1 MTIELKFPHLDQ
13 NTVVL
18 AIGQALFTA
27 AISVDLT
34 LTGLT
39 GYQLAPNKALA
50 TLPLALIA
58 VAGAIVTLLAS
69 YLIDR
74 VGRRAAFI
82 IGSAACASGGAV
94 SVWSVLHGNF
104 WIFCLGTAGV
114 GVFQAFSGFYRLAAA
129 DAVREEKKAAA
140 ISFVLAGGVVAAILG
155 PVLASWTKDILP
167 VMFAGSYLLVCGLG
181 VASIFLFALA
191 FKDGRGVA
199 STVQENDTQPR
210 ALAIVFS
217 QPISWAALAN
227 NVIGGAVMMLLMT
240 AAPLAAVMSGHTVD
254 DGAGMIQWHLVGMYA
269 PSLFAG
275 ALIKRFGLAR
285 ILIAGM
291 ALTAACPI
299 IAMSSLQVSA
309 FYVALL
315 CLGVGWNFMFVGGTT
330 LLARSYLPVE
340 RAKIQGI
347 AEMLRAGVTAL
358 TSLAAGP
365 LLQWL
370 GWKQLNLWSLPMLTI
385 AAAMTLYWIR
395 DERRVLRQRVLDVRA
410 FSNK

>member
-1 MTIELKFPHLDQ
+1 MASARNFSLPSQ

-39 GYQLAPNKALA
+39 GYQLAPDKALA
-50 TLPLALIA
+50 TLPFALIA
-58 VAGAIVTLLAS
+58 VAGAVVTLLAS
-69 YLIDR
+69 YLIER
-74 VGRRAAFI
+74 LGRQVSFV
-82 IGSAACASGGAV
+82 IGSTACAIGGAI

-104 WIFCLGTAGV
+104 WTFCLGTAGV
-114 GVFQAFSGFYRLAAA
+114 GIFQAFAGYYRLAAA
-129 DAVREEKKAAA
+129 DAVSQESKAKA
-140 ISFVLAGGVVAAILG
+140 ISFVLAGGVAAAFLG
-155 PVLASWTKDILP
+155 PLFAAWTKDVLP
-167 VMFAGSYLLVCGLG
+167 AMFAGSYLLVCALG
-181 VASIFLFALA
+181 VASAFLFALV
-191 FKDGRGVA
+191 FRDRG
-199 STVQENDTQPR
+199 NDMSHMQDNEGQPR
-210 ALAIVFS
+210 PLGVVFR

-227 NVIGGAVMMLLMT
+227 NVVGGAVMMLLMT
-240 AAPLAAVMSGHTVD
+240 AAPLAAVMSGHTID

-285 ILIAGM
+285 ILMAGM
-291 ALTAACPI
+291 ALIAACTI
-299 IAMSSLQVSA
+299 IALSSLEVPA
-309 FYVALL
+309 FYLALL

-370 GWKQLNLWSLPMLTI
+370 GWKELNLLCLPLIVI
-385 AAAMTLYWIR
+385 AAVMTLHWIR
-395 DERRVLRQRVLDVRA
+395 SEKRAPRAMPA
-410 FSNK
+410 FS